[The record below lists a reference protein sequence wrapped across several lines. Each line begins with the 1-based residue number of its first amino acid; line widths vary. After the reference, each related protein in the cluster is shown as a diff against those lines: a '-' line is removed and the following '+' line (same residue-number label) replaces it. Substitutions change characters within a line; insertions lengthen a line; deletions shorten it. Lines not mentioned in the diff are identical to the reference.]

1 MFIFKLQ
8 EAELGRELVGEFGLS
23 SNACKLCPD
32 FKVKVWHSRP
42 KLCPVLI
49 KCFVSENRI

>member
-8 EAELGRELVGEFGLS
+8 EAVLGRELVGEFGLR